1 MKKIFYAEGLKCGH
15 CASKIQ
21 EQIEKLNEVES
32 CILNFYTKKLQWN
45 LKILSMKKSF

>member
-21 EQIEKLNEVES
+21 EQIEKLLVH
-32 CILNFYTKKLQWN
+32 N
-45 LKILSMKKSF
+45 L